1 MSVSGPKVLVAEGLM
16 LIAEVSLYPH
26 TPHLPSA
33 AKVIKKQLISHPFSR
48 IFVYECVLIRNL
60 FRNSLP
66 AVCVE
71 VGVERS
77 VGVIVIVIACNKA
90 VSYNFHHKS

>member
-1 MSVSGPKVLVAEGLM
+1 MGLY
-16 LIAEVSLYPH
+16 YP
-26 TPHLPSA
+26 TPHLPST
-33 AKVIKKQLISHPFSR
+33 AKDIKKQLISHPFSR

-77 VGVIVIVIACNKA
+77 VGIIVIVIACNKA
-90 VSYNFHHKS
+90 VSYNFHHNS